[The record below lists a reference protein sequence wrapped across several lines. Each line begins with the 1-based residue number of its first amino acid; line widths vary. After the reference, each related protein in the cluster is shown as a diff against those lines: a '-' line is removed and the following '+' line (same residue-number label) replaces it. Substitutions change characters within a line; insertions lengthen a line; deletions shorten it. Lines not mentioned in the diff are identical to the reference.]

1 MTMKKKTFKND
12 FPKLLSKFL
21 MVYLP
26 KQRGFS
32 SNTVTN
38 YSYAFKELFE
48 YMKEKENINP
58 SKITI
63 EMLGYASI
71 ISFLDYLENEKGVS
85 ANTRNNRLAA
95 IKSFMTYV
103 SYEAPEYVNTCS
115 TVSKI
120 KMKKFESKPMNY
132 LTVEATEFLFSTFD
146 QNDPGDLRDLCIILL
161 LYESGARVSE
171 LTAIRRSEIKLKAP
185 HTLILHGKGNKSR
198 IVPID
203 ASVVRIIKRY
213 TDLYGIDAEDFL
225 FMNIHGEQLS
235 RKGVAYI
242 VNKCFQRA
250 KQMNPSLFPERI
262 SPHSLRHSKA
272 THLLENGVNLIYIRD
287 LLGHASVTTTEIYSK
302 TNPEIKRKH
311 LEEAAQN
318 LIEEA
323 EFNEDEK
330 DNLEEWLNKMI
341 R

>member
-115 TVSKI
+115 IVSKI

-318 LIEEA
+318 LIEEE

>member
-1 MTMKKKTFKND
+1 MMKNKELKND
-12 FPKLLSKFL
+12 FPKLLSGFL
-21 MVYLP
+21 KVYLP
-26 KQRGFS
+26 KQRGLS
-32 SNTVTN
+32 ENTVIS
-38 YSYAFKELFE
+38 YSYAFREFFE
-48 YMKEKENINP
+48 YMKEKENIMP
-58 SKITI
+58 SEITV
-63 EMLGYASI
+63 EMLEYSRV

-103 SYEAPEYVNTCS
+103 SYEAPEYINTCS
-115 TVSKI
+115 MVSEI
-120 KMKKFESKPMNY
+120 KMKKFENKPMNY
-132 LTVEATEFLFSTFD
+132 LTIEATEFMFSTFD
-146 QNDPGDLRDLCIILL
+146 QSDPDDLRDLCIVLL

-171 LTAIRRSEIKLKAP
+171 LTAIRRSEIKLRAP

-203 ASVVRIIKRY
+203 ASVAKLIRRY
-213 TDLYGIDAEDFL
+213 AALYNIEAEDYL
-225 FMNIHGEQLS
+225 FMNSHRQQLT
-235 RKGVAYI
+235 RKGITYI

-250 KQMNPSLFPERI
+250 RTLNPSLFPEKI

-311 LEEAAQN
+311 LEKAAKS
-318 LIEEA
+318 LIEEE
-323 EFNEDEK
+323 EFNDSEK
-330 DNLEEWLNKMI
+330 DDLEEWLNNMI
-341 R
+341 H

>member
-1 MTMKKKTFKND
+1 MKKKNKELKND
-12 FPKLLSKFL
+12 FPKLLSSFL
-21 MVYLP
+21 KVYLS
-26 KQRGFS
+26 KQRGLS
-32 SNTVTN
+32 ENTVIS
-38 YSYAFKELFE
+38 YSYAFREFFE
-48 YMKEKENINP
+48 YMKEKENIKP
-58 SKITI
+58 SEITI
-63 EMLGYASI
+63 EMLGYSRI

-103 SYEAPEYVNTCS
+103 SYEAPEYINTCS
-115 TVSKI
+115 MVSEI

-132 LTVEATEFLFSTFD
+132 LTVEATEFMFSTFD
-146 QNDPGDLRDLCIILL
+146 QNDPNDLRDLCIVLL

-171 LTAIRRSEIKLKAP
+171 LTAIRRSEIKLRAP

-203 ASVVRIIKRY
+203 ASVAKLIRKY
-213 TDLYGIDAEDFL
+213 AGLYNIEAEDYL
-225 FMNIHGEQLS
+225 FMNSHRKQLT
-235 RKGVAYI
+235 RKGITYI
-242 VNKCFQRA
+242 VNKYFQRA
-250 KQMNPSLFPERI
+250 RKLNPSLFPEKI

-311 LEEAAQN
+311 LEKAAKS
-318 LIEEA
+318 LIEEE
-323 EFNEDEK
+323 EFNDSEK
-330 DNLEEWLNKMI
+330 DDLEEWLNNMI
-341 R
+341 H

>member
-1 MTMKKKTFKND
+1 MKNKELKND
-12 FPKLLSKFL
+12 FPKLLSVFL
-21 MVYLP
+21 KVYLP
-26 KQRGFS
+26 KQRGLS
-32 SNTVTN
+32 ENTVIS
-38 YSYAFKELFE
+38 YSYAFREFFE
-48 YMKEKENINP
+48 YMKEKENIMP
-58 SKITI
+58 SEITV
-63 EMLGYASI
+63 EMLEYSRI

-103 SYEAPEYVNTCS
+103 SYEAPEYINTCS
-115 TVSKI
+115 MVSEI
-120 KMKKFESKPMNY
+120 KMKKFENKPMNY
-132 LTVEATEFLFSTFD
+132 LTIEATEFMFSTFD
-146 QNDPGDLRDLCIILL
+146 QSDPDDLRDLCIVLL

-171 LTAIRRSEIKLKAP
+171 LTAIRRSEIKLRAP

-203 ASVVRIIKRY
+203 ASVAKLIRRY
-213 TDLYGIDAEDFL
+213 AALYNIEAEDYL
-225 FMNIHGEQLS
+225 FMNSHRKQLT
-235 RKGVAYI
+235 RKGITYI

-250 KQMNPSLFPERI
+250 RQLNPSLFPEKI

-311 LEEAAQN
+311 LEKAAES
-318 LIEEA
+318 LIEEE
-323 EFNEDEK
+323 EFNESEK
-330 DNLEEWLNKMI
+330 DGLEEWLNKMI